1 VNSSLVPDVQFGA
14 GNSLERKFPL
24 ERKCFC
30 FLAAIALIYAFL
42 AGLRTVTDF
51 DLGWQ
56 LATGR
61 WAAQHHQVPSTDVFS
76 YTAQGQPWIYPIG
89 SGLLLYATYLLGGY
103 ALLSWLGAAVCVGTL
118 ALLLRRGSG
127 VCAILA
133 ILAVPLIADRT
144 TPRADMFTVVLFAAF
159 LTLLWQQHEEGR
171 TPLWLLPLL
180 MIAWVNLHL
189 GFIAGL
195 ALLGGY
201 VLVEALELLWPER
214 RRAAI
219 DRLRRFWPWLLA
231 TVAATLVNPWGWGL
245 FGALLRQ
252 ESVTALHSQAILEW
266 YAFPD
271 LSWGSLAA
279 TLSLRHP
286 DTVILLL
293 PIAGFS
299 ALVAL
304 LRRQAGAA
312 LLLVGAALLGV
323 RHIRFQALF
332 GLVVVVIAGSVLTAA
347 LEALVVRL
355 GRGAGATAD
364 TRIRSILAAGAACF
378 VVLLVC
384 VWSADVVSGRT
395 YLDKT
400 SVVSFGTGLGWW
412 FPEGGAAFV
421 ERENLPG
428 RLFNS
433 YNEGGF
439 VMWRLGLGYR
449 NYIDGRAIP
458 FGAGLLEHN
467 LKLMSSPPESLEWQR
482 EAERYGITTIF
493 VPLGRYYALDSF
505 PMLDQFCAS
514 NTWRPVYLDEV
525 SAVFVRRRP
534 ETEDLIQRL
543 QIDCATAPVP
553 ASVPADDG
561 TQAFNQWANAAAVL
575 NALGRTREAFAAT
588 TRALA
593 IFPESAFVHFT
604 RGDLLQQAGNVREA
618 ERQYLIAEALEPN
631 DVCWARLAALYRQE
645 GRFPEATQ
653 AWSHLAAHR
662 KR

>member
-1 VNSSLVPDVQFGA
+1 MTSRFSITRSPDRRTGRF
-14 GNSLERKFPL
+14 
-24 ERKCFC
+24 
-30 FLAAIALIYAFL
+30 FLALAVLALIYAFL
-42 AGLRTVTDF
+42 AGVRTVTDF

-61 WAAQHHQVPSTDVFS
+61 WVVQHHQIPSTDVFS

-89 SGLLLYATYLLGGY
+89 SGLLFYATYLLGNY
-103 ALLSWLGAAVCVGTL
+103 ALLSWLGSVACVGTV
-118 ALLLRRGSG
+118 ALLLRRGSA
-127 VCAILA
+127 VSAVLA

-144 TPRADMFTVVLFAAF
+144 TPRADMFTVVLFAMF
-159 LTLLWQQHEEGR
+159 LTLLWQQYEEGR
-171 TPLWLLPLL
+171 TRLWLLPLL

-189 GFIAGL
+189 GFVAGL

-219 DRLRRFWPWLLA
+219 DRLRRLWPWLLA
-231 TVAATLVNPWGWGL
+231 SLAATLVNPWGWGIYRAL
-245 FGALLRQ
+245 FRQ
-252 ESVTALHSQAILEW
+252 EGVTALHSQAILEW
-266 YAFPD
+266 YAFPG
-271 LSWGSLAA
+271 LSWASLDAA
-279 TLSLRHP
+279 FSLRHP
-286 DTVILLL
+286 DALMLLL
-293 PIAGFS
+293 LVAGIS

-304 LRRQAGAA
+304 VRRQAGVA

-332 GLVVVVIAGSVLTAA
+332 SLVVVVIAGSVLTAA
-347 LEALVVRL
+347 LEAFIVRFDSS
-355 GRGAGATAD
+355 GSATAD
-364 TRIRSILAAGAACF
+364 TRIRSILATGTTCL

-384 VWSADVVSGRT
+384 VWSAEVVSGRT

-400 SVVSFGTGLGWW
+400 SIVSFGTGLGWW

-428 RLFNS
+428 QLFNS

-439 VMWRLGLGYR
+439 VMWRLGLRYR
-449 NYIDGRAIP
+449 NYVDGRAIP
-458 FGAGLLEHN
+458 FGVGLLEHN
-467 LKLMSSPPESLEWQR
+467 LKLLSSPPESPEWQR
-482 EAERYGITTIF
+482 EAERYGINTIL

-505 PMLDQFCAS
+505 PMLRQFCAS
-514 NTWRPVYLDEV
+514 STWRPVYLDEV

-534 ETEDLIQRL
+534 KTEDLVQSL

-561 TQAFNQWANAAAVL
+561 AKAFNQWANAAAVL

-593 IFPESAFVHFT
+593 IFPDSAFVHFT

-631 DVCWARLAALYRQE
+631 DVCWARLAALYQQE

-653 AWSHLAAHR
+653 AWNHLAAHR